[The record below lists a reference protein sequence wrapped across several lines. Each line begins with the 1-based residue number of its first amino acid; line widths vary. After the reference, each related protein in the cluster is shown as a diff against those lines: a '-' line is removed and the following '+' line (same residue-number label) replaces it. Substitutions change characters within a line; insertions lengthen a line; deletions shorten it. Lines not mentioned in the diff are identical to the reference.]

1 MKLVVSKAIVNSIV
15 TRLGQLGFK
24 VAVEFE
30 AATGEKISSENN
42 NFLSDIPLFH
52 KIENV
57 VSKAVTVTR
66 SDSEVTI
73 DVNDQLVDDYIN
85 ITFNLY
91 EELVSPMVQCGM
103 TLKKHMNAS
112 FEFQKKW
119 QEDVVEVPAGVF
131 NTNVGATP
139 SDKTESNESKELFGW
154 SLTNPNKDISFSFR
168 VVNPDTLDDVIVVH
182 DLKAVRHGQELM
194 VSAFNVQTICESKTS
209 LQETARRCGYPITLI
224 KAVREYFGFNSLTD
238 TSVDAAE

>member
-1 MKLVVSKAIVNSIV
+1 MKLVISKAVVNGIV

-30 AATGEKISSENN
+30 SATGEKINSENN

-66 SDSEVTI
+66 GESEVTI
-73 DVNDQLVDDYIN
+73 DVNDQFINDYVN
-85 ITFNLY
+85 LTFNAY
-91 EELVSPMVQCGM
+91 EALVSPLMQCALV
-103 TLKKHMNAS
+103 LKEHTNAVS
-112 FEFQKKW
+112 EFQKKW
-119 QEDVVEVPAGVF
+119 QDDVVEVPADLF
-131 NTNVGATP
+131 NTNVDTTSP
-139 SDKTESNESKELFGW
+139 CDTEDTESKELFGW
-154 SLTNPNKDISFSFR
+154 SLTKPNKDVSFSFR
-168 VVNPDTLDDVIVVH
+168 VVDPDTLNDVTVVH
-182 DLKAVRHGQELM
+182 DLKAVRNGQELM

-209 LQETARRCGYPITLI
+209 LQETARHCCYPITLI
-224 KAVREYFGFNSLTD
+224 KAVREYFGFKPLTD

>member
-1 MKLVVSKAIVNSIV
+1 MKLVISKAVVNGIV

-30 AATGEKISSENN
+30 SATGEKLDTTDGNP
-42 NFLSDIPLFH
+42 LSDIPLFH

-66 SDSEVTI
+66 GESEVTI
-73 DVNDQLVDDYIN
+73 DVNDQFINDYVN
-85 ITFNLY
+85 LTFNAY
-91 EELVSPMVQCGM
+91 EALVSPMVQCALV
-103 TLKKHMNAS
+103 LKEHMNAVS
-112 FEFQKKW
+112 EFQKKW
-119 QEDVVEVPAGVF
+119 QEDVVEVPADLF
-131 NTNVGATP
+131 NTNEGTNS
-139 SDKTESNESKELFGW
+139 SDETESNESKELFGW
-154 SLTNPNKDISFSFR
+154 SLTNPNKDVSFSFR
-168 VVNPDTLDDVIVVH
+168 VVNPDTLDDVTVVH

-194 VSAFNVQTICESKTS
+194 VSAISIQTICESKAS

-224 KAVREYFGFNSLTD
+224 KAIREYFGFKPLTD

>member
-1 MKLVVSKAIVNSIV
+1 MKLVISKAVVNGVV

-24 VAVEFE
+24 FAVEFE
-30 AATGEKISSENN
+30 SATGEKISSENN

-66 SDSEVTI
+66 GESEVTI
-73 DVNDQLVDDYIN
+73 DVNDQFVNDYVNLI
-85 ITFNLY
+85 FNAY
-91 EELVSPMVQCGM
+91 EALVSPLMQCALV
-103 TLKKHMNAS
+103 LKEHMNAVS
-112 FEFQKKW
+112 EFQKKW
-119 QEDVVEVPAGVF
+119 QDDVVEVPADLF
-131 NTNVGATP
+131 NTNVDATP
-139 SDKTESNESKELFGW
+139 SGDTESAGSKELFGW
-154 SLTNPNKDISFSFR
+154 SLTNPNKDVSFSFR
-168 VVNPDTLDDVIVVH
+168 VVNPDTLDDVTVVH

-224 KAVREYFGFNSLTD
+224 KAIREYFGFKPLTD

>member
-1 MKLVVSKAIVNSIV
+1 MKLVVSKAVVNGIV

-85 ITFNLY
+85 MTFNLY

-119 QEDVVEVPAGVF
+119 QEDVVEVPADLF
-131 NTNVGATP
+131 NTNVDATP
-139 SDKTESNESKELFGW
+139 SDKTESNESRELFGW
-154 SLTNPNKDISFSFR
+154 SLTNPSKDVSFSFR
-168 VVNPDTLDDVIVVH
+168 VVNPDTLDDVTVVH
-182 DLKAVRHGQELM
+182 DLKAVRYGQELI
-194 VSAFNVQTICESKTS
+194 VSAFNVQSICESKAS

>member
-1 MKLVVSKAIVNSIV
+1 MKLVISKAVVNGVV

-30 AATGEKISSENN
+30 SATGEKLDTTDGNP
-42 NFLSDIPLFH
+42 LHDIPLFH

-66 SDSEVTI
+66 GESEVTI
-73 DVNDQLVDDYIN
+73 DVNDQFINDYVN
-85 ITFNLY
+85 LTFNAY
-91 EELVSPMVQCGM
+91 EALVSPLMQCALV
-103 TLKKHMNAS
+103 LKEHMNAVS
-112 FEFQKKW
+112 EFQKKW
-119 QEDVVEVPAGVF
+119 QDDVVEVPADLF
-131 NTNVGATP
+131 NTNVDATP
-139 SDKTESNESKELFGW
+139 SGDTESAGSKELFGW
-154 SLTNPNKDISFSFR
+154 SLTTPNKDVSFSFR
-168 VVNPDTLDDVIVVH
+168 VVNPDTLDDVTVVH

-194 VSAFNVQTICESKTS
+194 VSAISIQTICESKAS

-224 KAVREYFGFNSLTD
+224 KAIREYFGFKPLTD

>member
-1 MKLVVSKAIVNSIV
+1 MKLVISKAVVNGIV

-30 AATGEKISSENN
+30 SATGEKLDTTDGNP
-42 NFLSDIPLFH
+42 LSDIPLFH

-66 SDSEVTI
+66 GESEVTI
-73 DVNDQLVDDYIN
+73 DINDKVINDYVNL
-85 ITFNLY
+85 TFNAY
-91 EELVSPMVQCGM
+91 EALVSPMVQCALV
-103 TLKKHMNAS
+103 LKEHMNAVS
-112 FEFQKKW
+112 EFEKKW
-119 QEDVVEVPAGVF
+119 QEDAVEIPADLF
-131 NTNVGATP
+131 NTNEGTNS
-139 SDKTESNESKELFGW
+139 SDDTESAGSKELFGW
-154 SLTNPNKDISFSFR
+154 SLTNPNKDVSFSFR
-168 VVNPDTLDDVIVVH
+168 VVNPDTLDDVTVVH

-194 VSAFNVQTICESKTS
+194 VSAISIQTICESKAS

-224 KAVREYFGFNSLTD
+224 KAIREYFGFKPLTD

>member
-1 MKLVVSKAIVNSIV
+1 MKLVISKAVVNGIV

-85 ITFNLY
+85 MTFNLY

-119 QEDVVEVPAGVF
+119 QEDVVEVPADVF

-168 VVNPDTLDDVIVVH
+168 VVNPDTLDDVTVVH

>member
-1 MKLVVSKAIVNSIV
+1 MKLVISKAVVNGIV

-30 AATGEKISSENN
+30 SATGEKINSQNN

-66 SDSEVTI
+66 GESEVTI
-73 DVNDQLVDDYIN
+73 DVNDQFINDYVN
-85 ITFNLY
+85 LTFNAY
-91 EELVSPMVQCGM
+91 EALVSPLMQCALV
-103 TLKKHMNAS
+103 LKEHTNAVS
-112 FEFQKKW
+112 EFQKKW
-119 QEDVVEVPAGVF
+119 QDDVVEIPADVF
-131 NTNVGATP
+131 NTNVDATP
-139 SDKTESNESKELFGW
+139 SDDTESKELFGW
-154 SLTNPNKDISFSFR
+154 SLTNPNKDVSFSFR
-168 VVNPDTLDDVIVVH
+168 VVNPDTLDDVTVVH

-194 VSAFNVQTICESKTS
+194 VSAFNVQTVCESKTS
-209 LQETARRCGYPITLI
+209 LQETARRCGYPVTLI
-224 KAVREYFGFNSLTD
+224 KAVREYFGFKPLTD

>member
-1 MKLVVSKAIVNSIV
+1 MKLVISKAVVNGVV

-30 AATGEKISSENN
+30 SATGEKLDTTDGNP
-42 NFLSDIPLFH
+42 LSDIPLFH

-66 SDSEVTI
+66 GESEVTI
-73 DVNDQLVDDYIN
+73 DVNDQFINDYVN
-85 ITFNLY
+85 LTFNAY
-91 EELVSPMVQCGM
+91 EALVSPLMQCALV
-103 TLKKHMNAS
+103 LKEHMNAVS
-112 FEFQKKW
+112 EFQKKW
-119 QEDVVEVPAGVF
+119 QEDVVEIPADVF
-131 NTNVGATP
+131 NTNVDATP
-139 SDKTESNESKELFGW
+139 SDDTESKELFGW
-154 SLTNPNKDISFSFR
+154 SLTNPNKDVSFSFR
-168 VVNPDTLDDVIVVH
+168 VVNPDTLDDVTVVH

-194 VSAFNVQTICESKTS
+194 VSAISIQTICESKAS

-224 KAVREYFGFNSLTD
+224 KAIREYFGFKPLTD

>member
-1 MKLVVSKAIVNSIV
+1 MKLVISKAVVNGVV

-30 AATGEKISSENN
+30 SATGEKLDTTDGNP
-42 NFLSDIPLFH
+42 LSDIPLFH

-66 SDSEVTI
+66 GESEVTI
-73 DVNDQLVDDYIN
+73 DVNDQFINDYVN
-85 ITFNLY
+85 LTFNAY
-91 EELVSPMVQCGM
+91 EALVSPLMQCALV
-103 TLKKHMNAS
+103 LKEHMNAVS
-112 FEFQKKW
+112 EFQKKW
-119 QEDVVEVPAGVF
+119 QEDVVEVPADLF
-131 NTNVGATP
+131 NTNVDATP
-139 SDKTESNESKELFGW
+139 SDDTESKELFGW
-154 SLTNPNKDISFSFR
+154 SLTNPNKDVSFSFR
-168 VVNPDTLDDVIVVH
+168 VVNPDTLDDVTVVH

-194 VSAFNVQTICESKTS
+194 VSAISIQTICESKAS

-224 KAVREYFGFNSLTD
+224 KAIREYFGFKPLTD

>member
-1 MKLVVSKAIVNSIV
+1 MKLVISKAVVNGVV

-24 VAVEFE
+24 FAVEFE
-30 AATGEKISSENN
+30 SATGEKISSENN

-66 SDSEVTI
+66 GESEVTI
-73 DVNDQLVDDYIN
+73 DVNDQFINDYIN
-85 ITFNLY
+85 LTFNAY
-91 EELVSPMVQCGM
+91 EALVSPLMQCALV
-103 TLKKHMNAS
+103 LKEHMNAVS
-112 FEFQKKW
+112 EFQKKW
-119 QEDVVEVPAGVF
+119 QDDVVEVPADLF
-131 NTNVGATP
+131 NTNVDATP
-139 SDKTESNESKELFGW
+139 SDDTESAESKELFGW
-154 SLTNPNKDISFSFR
+154 SLTNPNKDVSFSFR
-168 VVNPDTLDDVIVVH
+168 VVNPDTLDDVTVVH

-194 VSAFNVQTICESKTS
+194 VSAFNVQTVCESKTS

-224 KAVREYFGFNSLTD
+224 KAIREYFGFKPLTD

>member
-1 MKLVVSKAIVNSIV
+1 MKLVISKAVVNGVV

-30 AATGEKISSENN
+30 SATGEKLDTTDGNP
-42 NFLSDIPLFH
+42 LHDIPLFH

-73 DVNDQLVDDYIN
+73 DVNDQFVNDYVN
-85 ITFNLY
+85 LTFNAY
-91 EELVSPMVQCGM
+91 EALVSPLMQCALV
-103 TLKKHMNAS
+103 LKEHMNAVS
-112 FEFQKKW
+112 EFQKKW
-119 QEDVVEVPAGVF
+119 QEDAVEVPADLF

-139 SDKTESNESKELFGW
+139 SDDTESAGSKELFGW
-154 SLTNPNKDISFSFR
+154 SLTNPNKDVSFSFR
-168 VVNPDTLDDVIVVH
+168 VVNPDTLDDVTVVH
-182 DLKAVRHGQELM
+182 DLKAVRYGQELM
-194 VSAFNVQTICESKTS
+194 VSAISIQTICESKAS

-224 KAVREYFGFNSLTD
+224 KAIREYFGFKPLTD
-238 TSVDAAE
+238 ASVDAAE

>member
-1 MKLVVSKAIVNSIV
+1 MKLVISKTVVNGIV

-24 VAVEFE
+24 FAVEFE
-30 AATGEKISSENN
+30 SATGEKLDTTDGNP
-42 NFLSDIPLFH
+42 LHDIPLFH

-66 SDSEVTI
+66 GESEVTI
-73 DVNDQLVDDYIN
+73 DVNDQFINDYVN
-85 ITFNLY
+85 LTFNAY
-91 EELVSPMVQCGM
+91 EALVSPLMQCALV
-103 TLKKHMNAS
+103 LKEHTNAIS
-112 FEFQKKW
+112 EFQKKW
-119 QEDVVEVPAGVF
+119 QEDAVEIPADLF
-131 NTNVGATP
+131 NTDVGVNS
-139 SDKTESNESKELFGW
+139 SDDTESAGSKELFGW
-154 SLTNPNKDISFSFR
+154 LLTDPNKDVSFSFR
-168 VVNPDTLDDVIVVH
+168 VVNPDTLDDVTVVH

-224 KAVREYFGFNSLTD
+224 KAVREYFGFNPLTD

>member
-1 MKLVVSKAIVNSIV
+1 MKLVISKAVVNGVV

-24 VAVEFE
+24 FAVEFE
-30 AATGEKISSENN
+30 SATGEKISSENN

-66 SDSEVTI
+66 GESEVTI
-73 DVNDQLVDDYIN
+73 DVNDQFINDYVN
-85 ITFNLY
+85 LTFNAY
-91 EELVSPMVQCGM
+91 EALVSPLMQCALV
-103 TLKKHMNAS
+103 LKEHMNAVS
-112 FEFQKKW
+112 EFQKKW
-119 QEDVVEVPAGVF
+119 QEDVVEVPADLF
-131 NTNVGATP
+131 NTNVDATP
-139 SDKTESNESKELFGW
+139 SDDTESAESKELFGW
-154 SLTNPNKDISFSFR
+154 SLTNPNKDVSFSFR
-168 VVNPDTLDDVIVVH
+168 VVNPDTLDDVTVVH

-194 VSAFNVQTICESKTS
+194 VSAISIQTICESKAS

-224 KAVREYFGFNSLTD
+224 KAIREYFGFKPLTD

>member
-1 MKLVVSKAIVNSIV
+1 MKLVISKAVVNGIV

-30 AATGEKISSENN
+30 SATGEKLDTTDGNP
-42 NFLSDIPLFH
+42 LSDIPLFH

-66 SDSEVTI
+66 GESEVTI
-73 DVNDQLVDDYIN
+73 DVNDQFINDYVN
-85 ITFNLY
+85 LTFNAY
-91 EELVSPMVQCGM
+91 EALVSPLMQCALV
-103 TLKKHMNAS
+103 LKEHTNAVS
-112 FEFQKKW
+112 EFQKKW
-119 QEDVVEVPAGVF
+119 QEDVVEVPADLF
-131 NTNVGATP
+131 NTNVDATP
-139 SDKTESNESKELFGW
+139 SDETKSKELFGW
-154 SLTNPNKDISFSFR
+154 LLTNPNKDVSFSFR
-168 VVNPDTLDDVIVVH
+168 VVNPDTLDDVTVVH

-194 VSAFNVQTICESKTS
+194 VSAISIQTICESKAS

-224 KAVREYFGFNSLTD
+224 KAIREYFGFKPLTD